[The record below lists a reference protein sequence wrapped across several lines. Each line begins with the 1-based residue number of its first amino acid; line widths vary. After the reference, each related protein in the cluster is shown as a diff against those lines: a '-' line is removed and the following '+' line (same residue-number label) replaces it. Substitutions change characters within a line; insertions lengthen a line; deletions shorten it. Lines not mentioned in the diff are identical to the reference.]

1 LALPE
6 KLSATRDNAWS
17 RIDALAA
24 AEDFTALQRVL
35 DALGL
40 REEFEQLLAVSRFIT
55 EQSGR
60 HAAWLQA
67 ALTDGSFLA
76 ARENSASAWDARLAA
91 AVDGQLHKAGNS
103 SVPHAAAQVMPEAD
117 FMAALRRFRQR
128 EMLRLIWRDFTRR
141 ADLGETLADVTHL
154 ADACIRAAVA
164 RAQSQ
169 LAPRYGQPIGAQS
182 GTAQDF
188 VVLGLG
194 KLGGGELNVSSDIDL
209 IFAYPE
215 AGMTQGGRDC
225 VSNQEFFIKLGQAV
239 IRLLDAV
246 TVDGFVFRVD
256 MRLRP
261 YGDSGA
267 LVCNYDALELYYQ
280 EQGRDWERYAM
291 MKARPITGS
300 EAAIAPLLAMF
311 KAFVYRRYTDFG
323 VIESL
328 RAMKGMITAETL
340 RQNLGA
346 NIKKGPGGIR
356 EIEFITQ
363 CLQLIYG
370 GRNSQLQLRGTV
382 EALHALAAEGLLP
395 QADVDELLAAYRFAR
410 NCEHGLQGMADR
422 QTQTLPDDPLTQRQL
437 AVIMAQPDW
446 TALSAHLDAHRAR
459 VSHHFGELIAPPEG
473 EAAPSAAPLLMR
485 QLTAQALADWGFVD
499 AANSWS
505 AIEALWD
512 TPWMQFL
519 QGDSR
524 QRVERFLPRL
534 CEAAAASGAPDTALL
549 RLLPLVEAVSRRSAY
564 LVLLEE
570 NPRALG
576 ELAFLAAK
584 SPWIAEKLAARPDLL
599 DELLDSKRLYHAPTR
614 DELQSELRQQLL
626 RIPEDDLEQQMY
638 TLARIKDATTL
649 RVAASELTDRL
660 PVMKVSD
667 NLTFLAEVIV
677 EHALHIARAELVRRY
692 GEPQP
697 ASNAEGS
704 APGFAVLAY
713 GKFGGIEMGY
723 DSDLDLVFVFDGGR
737 GETAGPRVADN
748 VRFFT
753 RLAQRMVHIL
763 DTRQLA
769 GRLYEVDLRLRP
781 NGDSGLIAVSLTG
794 FEKYQRESAWTWEHQ
809 ALVRARV
816 VAGDA
821 RLMADLTMIRGD
833 ILRQSRDAQTLA
845 ASVAEMRLKMFKAL
859 AAKTPQKRGEFDLK
873 HSSGG
878 IVDIEFVVQYLVLAH
893 AQNTPALT
901 QWSDVVRLLETLAQA
916 GLLAEASAESL
927 RLAYL
932 AFRSAQHHAGLQRLP
947 GCGSCEQFLA
957 HRENVVR
964 VRNQLLPGLPG
975 IEAQ

>member
-1 LALPE
+1 MALPVA
-6 KLSATRDNAWS
+6 LAPIRDNGWS
-17 RIDALAA
+17 RIEALAGPESFA
-24 AEDFTALQRVL
+24 GLGRVL
-35 DALGL
+35 DTQGL
-40 REEFEQLLAVSRFIT
+40 RAEFEQLLATSRFIT
-55 EQSGR
+55 EQAGR
-60 HAAWLQA
+60 HSDWLQA
-67 ALTDGSFLA
+67 ALSDGSFLA
-76 ARENSASAWDARLAA
+76 SHEPTQESWDNRLV
-91 AVDGQLHKAGNS
+91 AVTGD
-103 SVPHAAAQVMPEAD
+103 VDTEVE
-117 FMAALRRFRQR
+117 FMSALRRFRQR

-141 ADLGETLADVTHL
+141 GDLNDTLTDVTHL
-154 ADACIRAAVA
+154 ADACVRAAVQRA
-164 RAQSQ
+164 RCQ

-182 GTAQDF
+182 GAVQDF

-215 AGMTQGGRDC
+215 AGETCGGRDC
-225 VSNQEFFIKLGQAV
+225 VSNQEFFIKQGQTV

-246 TVDGFVFRVD
+246 TPDGFVFRVD

-300 EAAIAPLLAMF
+300 AAALTPLLAMF
-311 KAFVYRRYTDFG
+311 KSFIYRRYTDFG
-323 VIESL
+323 VVDSL

-340 RQNLGA
+340 RQNLTQD
-346 NIKKGPGGIR
+346 IKKGAGGIR

-382 EALHALAAEGLLP
+382 EALHALADEALLP
-395 QADVDELLAAYRFAR
+395 LADVTELLAAYQFAR
-410 NCEHGLQGMADR
+410 NCEHGLQGMADT
-422 QTQTLPDDPLTQRQL
+422 QTQRLPDDPLAQLQL
-437 AVIMAQPDW
+437 AVIMGQSDW
-446 TALSAHLDAHRAR
+446 SSLATLLDHHRAR
-459 VSHHFGELIAPPEG
+459 VSYYFAGLVAPPVG
-473 EAAPSAAPLLMR
+473 DDSPSDSPLL
-485 QLTAQALADWGFVD
+485 LSHLSADTLEDWGFAD
-499 AANSWS
+499 SAASWS
-505 AIEALWD
+505 AIEALW
-512 TPWMQFL
+512 TRPRMQFL
-519 QGDSR
+519 EGESH
-524 QRVERFLPRL
+524 QRMARFLPRL
-534 CEAAAASGAPDTALL
+534 CEAAAATGAADTVLL

-576 ELAFLAAK
+576 QLAFLAAK
-584 SPWIAEKLAARPDLL
+584 SPWIADKLATRPDLL
-599 DELLDSKRLYHAPTR
+599 DELLDSERLYHAPTR
-614 DELQSELRQQLL
+614 AELHSELRQQLL

-638 TLARIKDATTL
+638 TLGRIKDATTL
-649 RVAASELTDRL
+649 RVAASELTGRL

-677 EHALHIARAELVRRY
+677 EHALYIARTELVRRY
-692 GEPQP
+692 GEPQQ
-697 ASNAEGS
+697 SNHVDEGM
-704 APGFAVLAY
+704 PGFAVLAY

-737 GETAGPRVADN
+737 GETTGPRVADN
-748 VRFFT
+748 IRFFT
-753 RLAQRMVHIL
+753 RLAQRVVHIL
-763 DTRQLA
+763 DTRQLG

-794 FEKYQRESAWTWEHQ
+794 FKKYQDQSAWTWEHQ

-821 RLMADLTMIRGD
+821 ALIAKLATIRADVLMQQRVP
-833 ILRQSRDAQTLA
+833 STLVA
-845 ASVAEMRLKMFKAL
+845 AIIDMRLKMSQAL
-859 AAKTPQKRGEFDLK
+859 TPKTSPKPGQFDLK
-873 HSSGG
+873 YAVGG

-893 AQNTPALT
+893 AQNYPALT
-901 QWSDVVRLLETLAQA
+901 QWSDVVRLLETLAES
-916 GLLAEASAESL
+916 GLLAQTAAEAL

-932 AFRSAQHHAGLQRLP
+932 AFRSAQHDAGLQGVP
-947 GCGSCEQFLA
+947 AHGSCEQFVA
-957 HRENVVR
+957 HRQHVVR
-964 VRNQLLPGLPG
+964 LRDQILPGLPG